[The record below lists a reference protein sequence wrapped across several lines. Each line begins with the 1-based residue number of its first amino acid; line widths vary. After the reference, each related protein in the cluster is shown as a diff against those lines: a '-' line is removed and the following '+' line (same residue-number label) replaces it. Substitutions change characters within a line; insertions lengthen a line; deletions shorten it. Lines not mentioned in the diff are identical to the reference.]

1 MPLCGWWV
9 LITSHHPV
17 KFSSNR
23 TYVNKYL
30 TKFIYQVTSRN
41 YLIEGMCDF
50 VFWHATPNY
59 KLSVNFDNHRSRESK
74 FITFFIWLV
83 TLYDHVINRLCDFVD
98 NRPVLEPTTLAS
110 LAVIG
115 PAKVF
120 HLPCDLTWSR
130 DQSVKRLNGWR
141 PVINLF
147 FVKFGSHRTHGSGD
161 ISCFIFHVN
170 SCLATWSLSLT
181 HQSAKCDCHKSCGS
195 ADMIY

>member
-1 MPLCGWWV
+1 MEL
-9 LITSHHPV
+9 LIIS
-17 KFSSNR
+17 
-23 TYVNKYL
+23 Y
-30 TKFIYQVTSRN
+30 
-41 YLIEGMCDF
+41 
-50 VFWHATPNY
+50 
-59 KLSVNFDNHRSRESK
+59 LSVNFDSHRSRESK

-147 FVKFGSHRTHGSGD
+147 FVKFGSRRIHGSGD

-170 SCLATWSLSLT
+170 SCLATWLQDHVTLWSLSLT